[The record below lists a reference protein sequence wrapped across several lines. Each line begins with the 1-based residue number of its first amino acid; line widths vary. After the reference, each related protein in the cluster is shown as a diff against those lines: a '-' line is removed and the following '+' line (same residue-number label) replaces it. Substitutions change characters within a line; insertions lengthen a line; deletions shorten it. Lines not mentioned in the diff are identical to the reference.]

1 MDVSSVVERVRE
13 VAVTSGDGAAGRSVI
28 ESAITASA
36 QVKAWLAAADARLAA
51 ALAAQVSFPE
61 QSIADCARESLRDA
75 AKAKERS
82 DTLGKVPCFADALDA
97 AAVTARPMCMR

>member
-1 MDVSSVVERVRE
+1 MSAVVERVR
-13 VAVTSGDGAAGRSVI
+13 VVSSVSGDAPAAGRSVI

-36 QVKAWLAAADARLAA
+36 QLKAWLAAADARLAA

-82 DTLGKVPCFADALDA
+82 DTLGKVPGSADALDA
-97 AAVTARPMCMR
+97 AAVTTRPMCMR